1 MSHYVLT
8 GATGHIGNNFVR
20 YLNEREPDAQ
30 IIAIVR
36 ADQPASLRGCNLQC
50 VVGDIADVDFLA
62 SVIARGDTV
71 VHLAA
76 CIDLTDRKKEE
87 TYFINYTVTCR
98 ICDLCRAAGAR
109 FVYVGSVDAIAK
121 TADADA
127 PIVEPDCFHPDLVLG
142 NYGKSK
148 AQAAQYVLD
157 AMRAY
162 PDFSCAILLPSAVI
176 GPHDYRPSAVGKVLC
191 DTLNGKAEFAIRG
204 GYQFVDVRDVCA
216 ALHTLCCS
224 DLRDCY
230 IVSGQTISVCELYE
244 AVNLER
250 GLKKHPIV
258 LPNFLIR
265 LCMPF
270 VPVLNKI
277 TVKALQEPHN
287 YCCDKAKR
295 DLGFSPTPF
304 AKTIHDTLDWFE
316 KRTT

>member
-1 MSHYVLT
+1 MSRYILT

-20 YLNEREPDAQ
+20 YLNEHEPNAQ
-30 IIAIVR
+30 IAALVR
-36 ADQPASLRGCNLQC
+36 TEHPTALQGCTVQC
-50 VVGDIADVDFLA
+50 IKGDIANVDFLKA
-62 SVIARGDTV
+62 QIHAGDTV

-87 TYFINYTVTCR
+87 TFFLNCTVTQR
-98 ICDLCRAAGAR
+98 ICDLCRAVGAR
-109 FVYVGSVDAIAK
+109 FLYVGSVDAIAK
-121 TADADA
+121 CGDTDA
-127 PIVEPDCFHPDLVLG
+127 PIVEPDSFDASQIAG

-157 AMRAY
+157 TMRAH

-176 GPHDYRPSAVGKVLC
+176 GPHDYRPSAIGKVLC
-191 DTLNGKAEFAIRG
+191 DTLRGKAEFAIRG

-216 ALHTLCCS
+216 ALHALCRS

-230 IVSGQTISVCELYE
+230 IVSGQNVSVCELYE
-244 AVNLER
+244 AVNRDR
-250 GLKKHPIV
+250 GIQKKPIL
-258 LPNFLIR
+258 LPNFLIW

-277 TVKALQEPHN
+277 TVKALREPHN
-287 YCCDKAKR
+287 YCCDKAKKA
-295 DLGFSPTPF
+295 LGFSPTPF